1 MTLMTFQ
8 YDIKIVIV
16 TNHVTFTGN
25 RTQNISLVK
34 SRSVILMYHGYRH
47 DFMSSDVLSSPE
59 EDPPPSFD
67 GGDGVTVGTGRRWT
81 TLPSFLHDLGVMMN
95 ASFEE
100 GFGVWGGKHSEIG
113 KLGNKKV

>member
-1 MTLMTFQ
+1 MQ
-8 YDIKIVIV
+8 I
-16 TNHVTFTGN
+16 
-25 RTQNISLVK
+25 LVGLFLLLL
-34 SRSVILMYHGYRH
+34 SYVLLVGRSVILMYHGYRH